1 MPDIEQ
7 EIRNFIV
14 DNFLFGEDDGKLAN
28 DDSLM
33 DQGLIDSTG
42 ALELVTF
49 LEGKYG
55 IKIEDHELDPQ
66 NLDSVNKLVRFIE
79 RKTNGNGKA

>member
-1 MPDIEQ
+1 MPDLEQ

-14 DNFLFGEDDGKLAN
+14 DNFLFGEDN
-28 DDSLM
+28 DSPSSDESLLER
-33 DQGLIDSTG
+33 GLIDSTG

-55 IKIEDHELDPQ
+55 IKVEDHELDPE
-66 NLDSVNKLVRFIE
+66 NLDSISKLVRFIE
-79 RKTNGNGKA
+79 RKTNGNGKG